1 VASRTDRQTDG
12 PAPALSDDH
21 QELAVISV
29 SCLFR
34 LKVNDLGEYGGLAS
48 FAIVVAEVSDTK
60 VSDTKVSDTKVSDT
74 KVSDTKVLRRD
85 LSRNPP
91 RAWRVMDTPIEC

>member
-1 VASRTDRQTDG
+1 MASRTDRQTDG

-60 VSDTKVSDTKVSDT
+60 VSDTKV
-74 KVSDTKVLRRD
+74 LRRD